1 VSTVEGSAVA
11 LLEQQ
16 ELLETP
22 PARRLIVPNGH
33 RAFFGVD
40 PGTQRVALAY
50 ALPAPQR
57 PVYSAHTVSFA
68 PQEGG
73 ARLSAIHDDVR
84 ATVRDLLERHG
95 WPKPGLVFVEQP
107 SGKQPNPPLSYATGV
122 IIAAV
127 YDAVR
132 AVTGHAVRVETVASA
147 SWKKKSCGN
156 GGLRKPK
163 PGSGLEYPVLV
174 WARHQGYAGS
184 SWDEADAM
192 GIAESARRVVALEQ
206 R

>member
-1 VSTVEGSAVA
+1 MA

-16 ELLETP
+16 ELLEVP
-22 PARRLIVPNGH
+22 PSRRLIVPVGH
-33 RAFFGVD
+33 GAWFGVD
-40 PGTQRVALAY
+40 PGVKRVAVA
-50 ALPAPQR
+50 AVSTDRSSQ
-57 PVYSAHTVSFA
+57 PVYRTATASF
-68 PQEGG
+68 PDLDGG
-73 ARLSAIHDDVR
+73 ARLSLIYAETRRFCVE
-84 ATVRDLLERHG
+84 LLGGG
-95 WPKPGLVFVEQP
+95 WPAPGIVVVEQP

>member
-50 ALPAPQR
+50 AIPAPQR
-57 PVYSAHTVSFA
+57 PVYGAHTVSFA

-122 IIAAV
+122 VMAAV
-127 YDAVR
+127 FDAVVD
-132 AVTGHAVRVETVASA
+132 VTGHRVRIETCS
-147 SWKKKSCGN
+147 SSWWKKRACGN
-156 GGLRKPK
+156 GAIYKPK
-163 PGSGLEYPVLV
+163 NKAAGEYGVVTWCKANGMTP
-174 WARHQGYAGS
+174 ANF
-184 SWDEADAM
+184 DEADAL
-192 GIAESARRVVALEQ
+192 GIAEAARREVALEE